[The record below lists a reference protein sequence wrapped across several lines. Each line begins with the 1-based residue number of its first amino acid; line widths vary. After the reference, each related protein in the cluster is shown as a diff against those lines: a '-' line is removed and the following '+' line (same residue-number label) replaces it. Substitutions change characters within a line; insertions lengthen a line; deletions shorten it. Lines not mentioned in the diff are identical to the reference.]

1 MSVLLKIIK
10 AESQAD
16 KKATKRIVENAE
28 AIKAEAQAIAKMR
41 GALRGKDFT
50 AAMTQAGFA
59 SLAERDQRNNLAAIV
74 WLADE
79 GMEFFNAWL
88 ADENRANCST
98 IRGIKKAVSPKQER
112 APKQPSGDSGEGDN
126 EGEGDNGEMSPS
138 EVLELA
144 LRNALNLCKKHN
156 VDADEFVSYV
166 NGDESMKVWDEVA

>member
-10 AESQAD
+10 SESLAD

-28 AIKAEAQAIAKMR
+28 AIKTEAQAIAKMR
-41 GALRGKDFT
+41 GTLRGKDFT

-79 GMEFFNAWL
+79 GIEFFNAWL

-112 APKQPSGDSGEGDN
+112 APKQPSGDSGDSGEDDGDN
-126 EGEGDNGEMSPS
+126 VEMKPS

-156 VDADEFVSYV
+156 IDPDEFVSYI
-166 NGDESMKVWDEVA
+166 NGDESMQVWDEVA